1 MVSALLHGMQQRL
14 RAVLAA
20 LLLCALA
27 VPAGATGRG
36 STDTLSLRTL
46 YPSAEDIRTT
56 SDLGFDVEYLAA
68 DERWAAEIIARS
80 DAARRVLARA
90 THDAFLVR
98 VRIVIVPERDRF
110 VELVGGWAEN
120 SVAVALPRARQVVLN
135 AEALRRGAPAD
146 LGSTLIHEFAHLY
159 VGTRCE
165 IPLPRWMDEGI
176 AMVVEGRWGVEESA
190 ALVLARTVNGLIP
203 LRELERGFPVQA
215 DRQRLAYR
223 QSHSVV
229 RHIMRTSHSGSLP
242 NLLRSLQGEKGLA
255 EIERYWNPLHRDALE
270 LRWRDTLTLRS
281 NWPLLV
287 HDSGLMWGA
296 GALLL
301 VVAFVAV
308 RMRRRRRHAEWDE
321 EEKIYAVL
329 DEEKEGIW
337 GKDEDDLAPGE
348 DDDEA
353 WRGDDD
359 RPRPPWYGGG
369 SPN

>member
-1 MVSALLHGMQQRL
+1 M
-14 RAVLAA
+14 
-20 LLLCALA
+20 
-27 VPAGATGRG
+27 
-36 STDTLSLRTL
+36 
-46 YPSAEDIRTT
+46 
-56 SDLGFDVEYLAA
+56 
-68 DERWAAEIIARS
+68 
-80 DAARRVLARA
+80 
-90 THDAFLVR
+90 VR
-98 VRIVIVPERDRF
+98 VRMVIVPDRDKF

-135 AEALRRGAPAD
+135 AETLRRGAPAD
-146 LGSTLIHEFAHLY
+146 LGSTLVHEFSHLY

-165 IPLPRWMDEGI
+165 RTLPRWLDEGI

-203 LRELERGFPVQA
+203 LRELEMGFPVQA

-242 NLLRSLQGEKGLA
+242 NLLRSLQGEKGVA
-255 EIERYWNPLHRDALE
+255 EIGRFWNPLHRDAIE

-296 GALLL
+296 AALLL
-301 VVAFVAV
+301 VVAYVVV
-308 RMRRRRRHAEWDE
+308 RVRRRRRHAEWDE
-321 EEKIYAVL
+321 EEKIYAPL
-329 DEEKEGIW
+329 DGEKEGIW
-337 GKDEDDLAPGE
+337 GQDEDDLAPE
-348 DDDEA
+348 ENDEA
-353 WRGDDD
+353 WRGDED

-369 SPN
+369 SPT